1 MTKPTKLISAILSDN
16 QPATS
21 PQTTDWLSSRITAKT
36 VLPPIKPSIIIDD
49 TWICT
54 EGEIMQVSGQKKAGK
69 SNVLKFMLATAL
81 MPEVDTY
88 ETLGLRATYTKKD
101 VIFVDTEQSKQK
113 TQEFCKRVV
122 EIAGLKEEP
131 KNLHF
136 YNIRSFDMNQR
147 ISFLT
152 EFLFNHHKEASLL
165 IIDGITDFIDSVNNE
180 EVSKKLIDSLL
191 KQLGGELSIVV
202 TIHEGKDGNGAR
214 GHIGQEIER
223 KCVGAISVSKDRVKK
238 THKISCKLVRNSAD
252 FDDIIFQY
260 DKNISDFRRLDSLE
274 LKMIEAK
281 SEETKNAEI
290 QALFEQVF
298 AVNTFLSKPEV
309 MKGILN
315 YDTSINKAAQLD
327 SQKKQAKRKYDKAI
341 DLEIITE
348 NTDSKQVS
356 LKN

>member
-1 MTKPTKLISAILSDN
+1 MTKSKLISAVLTN
-16 QPATS
+16 EEPATN
-21 PQTTDWLSSRITAKT
+21 PPAMDWLSSKITTKT

-81 MPEVDTY
+81 MPEVNTFD
-88 ETLGLRATYTKKD
+88 TLGLRATYTKKD

-113 TQEFCKRVV
+113 TQEFCNRVIQ
-122 EIAGLKEEP
+122 IAGLKEEP

-136 YNIRSFDMNQR
+136 YNIRAYDMNQR
-147 ISFLT
+147 MSFLT
-152 EFLFNHHKEASLL
+152 EFLFNHHKDASLL

-223 KCVGAISVSKDRVKK
+223 KCVGAISVSKDRVKR

-260 DKNISDFRRLDSLE
+260 DKSISDFRRLDATE
-274 LKMIEAK
+274 LKAIEAK
-281 SEETKNAEI
+281 SEETKQAEI
-290 QALFEQVF
+290 QALFEQIF
-298 AVNTFLSKPEV
+298 AVNTYLKKPEV
-309 MKGILN
+309 MTGILN
-315 YDTSINKAAQLD
+315 YDLSINKTAQLD
-327 SQKKQAKRKYDKAI
+327 SQKKQAKRKFDKAV
-341 DLEIITE
+341 DLGIIIE
-348 NTDSKQVS
+348 NSDKNFS
-356 LKN
+356 LNK